1 MGAKH
6 DADEMY
12 FTPRHL
18 LEMLRALDESL
29 LDKPLLLVHGRGLD
43 KPNLVHGFVPAA
55 VPVNREMVQA
65 KAPSLL
71 MLAELADSPRKPT
84 AS

>member
-1 MGAKH
+1 MGNKH
-6 DADEMY
+6 QSEEIY

-18 LEMLRALDESL
+18 LEMLRGLDESL

-43 KPNLVHGFVPAA
+43 KPNLVHGFVPAT
-55 VPVNREMVQA
+55 VPVNRVTVQA

-71 MLAELADSPRKPT
+71 MLAELTDSIQSPGK
-84 AS
+84 

>member
-1 MGAKH
+1 MDPVKLPSAETGQ
-6 DADEMY
+6 Y

-18 LEMLRALDESL
+18 LALIKQLDEAL
-29 LDKPLLLVHGRGLD
+29 LDLPLVLVHGKGLD

-55 VPVNREMVQA
+55 VSVDRAIVEA

-71 MLAELADSPRKPT
+71 MLAHLAKL
-84 AS
+84 